1 MNQLPESTI
10 NLFLSGLMGAL
21 GSIISIPIN
30 LMLSSQLRREEQK
43 YQHKLD
49 VIAKQRE
56 LILQHKLQLESKG
69 KDNEIEQI
77 KTALIKLN
85 RLIEEAKK

>member
-1 MNQLPESTI
+1 
-10 NLFLSGLMGAL
+10 
-21 GSIISIPIN
+21 
-30 LMLSSQLRREEQK
+30 MLSSQLRREEQK

>member
-1 MNQLPESTI
+1 MNQISEATI

-30 LMLSSQLRREEQK
+30 LMLSSQFKREEQK
-43 YQHKLD
+43 FQHKLD

-56 LILQHKLQLESKG
+56 LILRHKLELESKG
-69 KDNEIEQI
+69 KDDEIEQI
-77 KTALIKLN
+77 KTAITRLS
-85 RLIEEAKK
+85 RLIEETEK